1 MSCFCFG
8 NLQSNNSKNKNT
20 FNSPKN
26 KTYFTSVEEYNSYI
40 NSKYLKNKEINGL
53 IELFPNDNNININNF
68 DNNKSKIKNERGAL
82 HREVKFI
89 SKDYY
94 NIKYPNLSIH
104 CYSIKNPSNLKN
116 EIILLRIKNNCFDS
130 IKQKSKNKYIFK
142 SKNSQEDLE
151 NEKFKFLNYR
161 NYTDTDTDSYSVDY
175 TDINEKTEKIT
186 LVISH
191 SNSNDLGTIFP
202 KLCDLAVTLKCDVI
216 SYDYTGYG
224 SSSNK
229 PNFNSLKNDI
239 ITVLNFSIDTFE
251 LKNEDIVL
259 VSFNIG
265 AIPTLNAASNSQYCS
280 IRGMILIS
288 PFLNFIKEFNYECI
302 NDIICPVFIIH
313 GDNEDNIGKNE
324 IISFTKK
331 FEEGIHWVPK
341 DSRTYEEIMDENRYK
356 FYKKLRKFLK
366 HVQTTRE
373 KISQNITDSK
383 NSTFI
388 LK

>member
-1 MSCFCFG
+1 MSCFCLG
-8 NLQSNNSKNKNT
+8 NLQSIDSKNKNT

-26 KTYFTSVEEYNSYI
+26 KTYFISREEYNSYI
-40 NSKYLKNKEINGL
+40 NSKYFKNKEINGL
-53 IELFPNDNNININNF
+53 IELFPNDNNIKNF
-68 DNNKSKIKNERGAL
+68 DSNKLKIKNERGAL

-104 CYSIKNPSNLKN
+104 CYSIKNISNLKN

-142 SKNSQEDLE
+142 SKNSEEDIE
-151 NEKFKFLNYR
+151 SEKFKFLN
-161 NYTDTDTDSYSVDY
+161 NSNNTDSDTDSYSVDY
-175 TDINEKTEKIT
+175 TDINQKIEKIT

-191 SNSNDLGTIFP
+191 SNNNDLGTIFP
-202 KLCDLAVTLKCDVI
+202 KLCDLAITLKCDVI

-224 SSSNK
+224 SSNNK
-229 PNFNSLKNDI
+229 PNYNSLKNDI

-259 VSFNIG
+259 LSFNIG

-280 IRGMILIS
+280 IRGIILIS
-288 PFLNFIKEFNYECI
+288 PFLNFIKSFNYECI
-302 NDIICPVFIIH
+302 NDIICPVFIIK

-324 IISFTKK
+324 IISFAKK
-331 FEEGIHWVPK
+331 FEEGIYWVPK
-341 DSRTYEEIMDENRYK
+341 YGKTYEEIMDENRYK

-373 KISQNITDSK
+373 KITQNITDSK